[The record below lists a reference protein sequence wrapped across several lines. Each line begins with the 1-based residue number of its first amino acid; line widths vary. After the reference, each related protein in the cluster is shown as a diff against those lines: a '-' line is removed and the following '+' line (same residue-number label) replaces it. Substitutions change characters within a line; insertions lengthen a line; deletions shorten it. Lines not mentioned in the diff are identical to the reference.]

1 MSIRTMDRVWKNSIQ
16 SGGKLLLLLA
26 IADFANDDGMAY
38 PGIDTLAEKTRQS
51 RRTVQRQ
58 LSELEDECELAIEPG
73 TGRSNTNTYWVL
85 AGMDP
90 NLRQKHIEHCQT
102 LKGDKMTPFN
112 QQIKG
117 DISGLK
123 GDISGNKRV
132 TSDAENDVK
141 GDIPGKKGD
150 TAMTPEPLLTIKDNR
165 QLSNRYE
172 PSDLHKKII
181 EHFSLD
187 LSPQNKK
194 IVNFLKKCRPR
205 ADNSTLV
212 LQTTNSEEFAWLF
225 NRMTAYIN
233 RILVGFGGE
242 LKTVRFE
249 LINTTTTPSQIPGTD
264 NGPKNQ

>member
-1 MSIRTMDRVWKNSIQ
+1 MSIRTMDRVWKNSTQ

-26 IADFANDDGMAY
+26 IADFANDDGMAF

-58 LSELEDECELAIEPG
+58 LTELETDQEIAIEPG

-85 AGMDP
+85 AGLDP
-90 NLRQKHIEHCQT
+90 NLRQKHIQHCQS
-102 LKGDKMTPFN
+102 LKGDNLTPFN

-132 TSDAENDVK
+132 TSDAKNDVK
-141 GDIPGKKGD
+141 GDISGLKGD

-165 QLSNRYE
+165 HISNRQE
-172 PSDLHKKII
+172 PSDLYKKII
-181 EHFSLD
+181 EHFSID
-187 LSPQNKK
+187 LTPENKK
-194 IVNFLKKCRPR
+194 IVAMLKKCRPR
-205 ADNSTLV
+205 AENSTLV
-212 LQTTNSEEFAWLF
+212 LQSQNPEEFAWLW
-225 NRMTAYIN
+225 NRMTSYIN
-233 RILVGFGGE
+233 RILVGFGAE

-249 LINTTTTPSQIPGTD
+249 LISAPDQTPGKS
-264 NGPKNQ
+264 

>member
-58 LSELEDECELAIEPG
+58 LSELEDESELAIEPG

-90 NLRQKHIEHCQT
+90 NLRQKHIEHCQA

-181 EHFSLD
+181 AHFGSD

-194 IVNFLKKCRPR
+194 IVGLLKKCRPR

-212 LQTTNSEEFAWLF
+212 LQTPNPDEYAWLS
-225 NRMTAYIN
+225 NRMEKYIN
-233 RILVGFGGE
+233 RILIGIGGQI
-242 LKTVRFE
+242 KTIRFE
-249 LINTTTTPSQIPGTD
+249 LISTASQITGID
-264 NGPKNQ
+264 HGPKNQ